1 MSLRHYQILTSSTSY
16 QHHQLGPL
24 RRNRQV
30 GLVGRQRAALV
41 GLHTPGTVE
50 SVGSQD

>member
-1 MSLRHYQILTSSTSY
+1 MSLRHYQFLASNTSY

-24 RRNRQV
+24 RRNQQV

-41 GLHTPGTVE
+41 GPHIQETVE
-50 SVGSQD
+50 SVDSRD